1 MDTMENKLT
10 AVDFL
15 KDKFIMI
22 QWLLVRDEISRK
34 QADEFLN
41 EWYDKAKEIEKEQMF
56 EFAEQVLKNT
66 ECSFTGLPFMT
77 TGYDNIY
84 NETYGK

>member
-1 MDTMENKLT
+1 MENKLT

-84 NETYGK
+84 EETYGK

>member
-1 MDTMENKLT
+1 METKQTAAEWLESKLNSVKP
-10 AVDFL
+10 ADFCSIETI
-15 KDKFIMI
+15 KD
-22 QWLLVRDEISRK
+22 WVK
-34 QADEFLN
+34 QAKQMER
-41 EWYDKAKEIEKEQMF
+41 EQMF
-56 EFAEQVLKNT
+56 EFAEQVLLNT

>member
-1 MDTMENKLT
+1 MENKLT

-41 EWYDKAKEIEKEQMF
+41 DWYDKAKEIEKEQIF

-84 NETYGK
+84 EETYGK

>member
-1 MDTMENKLT
+1 MENKQT

-34 QADEFLN
+34 KADEFLN
-41 EWYDKAKEIEKEQMF
+41 EWTNKAKALEKEQIIDAF
-56 EFAEQVLKNT
+56 SSGEHQQGFQNEAEQYY
-66 ECSFTGLPFMT
+66 E
-77 TGYDNIY
+77 D
-84 NETYGK
+84 TYGA

>member
-1 MDTMENKLT
+1 METKLT

-84 NETYGK
+84 EETYGK

>member
-1 MDTMENKLT
+1 MENKLT

-56 EFAEQVLKNT
+56 EFAEQVLLNT

-84 NETYGK
+84 EETYGK

>member
-1 MDTMENKLT
+1 MENKQT

-34 QADEFLN
+34 KADEFLN
-41 EWYDKAKEIEKEQMF
+41 EWTDKAKALEKEQIKDAF
-56 EFAEQVLKNT
+56 EAGI
-66 ECSFTGLPFMT
+66 GLDKIIDDCDSIFEIF
-77 TGYDNIY
+77 YE
-84 NETYGK
+84 ETYGK

>member
-1 MDTMENKLT
+1 MENKLT

>member
-1 MDTMENKLT
+1 METKQT
-10 AVDFL
+10 AVYWLEDELAKNL
-15 KDKFIMI
+15 KHII
-22 QWLLVRDEISRK
+22 LK
-34 QADEFLN
+34 QDNILMESLFQQ
-41 EWYDKAKEIEKEQMF
+41 AKEMEKEQMF

-84 NETYGK
+84 EETYGN